1 MELCVALDLP
11 TKEENLVLVQK
22 IKEYD
27 VWLKVGLRTYIRD
40 GENFLKAIKAIN
52 PEFKIF
58 LDLKLYDIPNTMAD
72 AAESIMGLGVDMFNV
87 HASAG
92 KRAMSEIMNR
102 LKKYDNRPIVLAVT
116 ALTSFSEDEFKDVY
130 EKDIAMKAD
139 QFAKDAMDSGLDGV
153 VCSAYESKSIKD
165 ITNNSFMTLTPG
177 IRPFGE
183 DAGDQKRVADITFA
197 KEQMVDFIVVG
208 RPIYQAKNPN
218 KILEKILRKIFYIY
232 IINTTIQYRHIDTL
246 GMEVRYD

>member
-11 TKEENLVLVQK
+11 TKEENLDLVHQ

-40 GENFLKAIKAIN
+40 GEDFLKAIKKIN
-52 PEFKIF
+52 PDFKIF

-72 AAESIMGLGVDMFNV
+72 SAESIMGLGVDMFNV

-92 KRAMSEIMNR
+92 KRAMGEVMSR
-102 LKKYDNRPIVLAVT
+102 LEKYKSRPIVLAVT
-116 ALTSFSEDEFKDVY
+116 ALTSFTEDEFGAVY
-130 EKDIAMKAD
+130 EKSIADKAD

-153 VCSAYESKSIKD
+153 VCSAFESESIKN
-165 ITNNSFMTLTPG
+165 ITNEKFMTLTPG

-183 DAGDQKRVADITFA
+183 DAGDQKRVADIAFA
-197 KEQMVDFIVVG
+197 KNALVDFIVVG
-208 RPIYQAKNPN
+208 RPIYQSENPSEVVKN
-218 KILEKILRKIFYIY
+218 ILEK
-232 IINTTIQYRHIDTL
+232 
-246 GMEVRYD
+246 M